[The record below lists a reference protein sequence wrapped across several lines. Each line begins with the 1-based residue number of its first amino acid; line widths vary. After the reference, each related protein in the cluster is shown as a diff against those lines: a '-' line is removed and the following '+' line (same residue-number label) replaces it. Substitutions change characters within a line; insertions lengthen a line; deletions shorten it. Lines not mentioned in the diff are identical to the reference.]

1 MLGLLLLDRGE
12 EPYIIRTDVEIK
24 PGKPQPLQTLF
35 AEVAPTYERVN
46 RALTLG
52 FDVRWRRKAAR
63 MAAEGGGDR
72 WMDVCSGTG
81 EMAANLRT
89 LAPPST
95 LVVSLDFCP
104 PMMAHAVAK
113 PAGRAISFV
122 LGDVKAL
129 PFAGGGFD
137 LITLSFATR
146 NINLSREVLVR
157 TFAEFRRVLRPG
169 GRYVNVETSQPR
181 SRIVRALF
189 HAYIKLAVRRVG
201 TMISGSRA
209 GYSYLGATI
218 PRFYTAEELAV
229 ILGEAGFASVKVKR
243 LMLGAAAIHMA
254 RA

>member
-1 MLGLLLLDRGE
+1 
-12 EPYIIRTDVEIK
+12 VEIK
-24 PGKPQPLQTLF
+24 SDKPQPLQTLF

-52 FDVRWRRKAAR
+52 LDVRWRKKAAR

-81 EMAANLRT
+81 EMAANLRA
-89 LAPPST
+89 LAPASA

-104 PMMAHAVAK
+104 PMMAQAVAK

-129 PFAGGGFD
+129 PFADGSLD

-146 NINLSREVLVR
+146 NINLSRPVLVR

-181 SRIVRALF
+181 PRVVRALF
-189 HAYIKLAVRRVG
+189 HAYIKLAVRRIG
-201 TMISGSRA
+201 TMISGSRD
-209 GYSYLGATI
+209 GYAYLGSTI
-218 PRFYTAEELAV
+218 PRFYTAEELAA
-229 ILGEAGFASVKVKR
+229 ILREAGFSEVRFKR
-243 LMLGAAAIHMA
+243 LMFGAAAIHLA
-254 RA
+254 RV